1 MVTIGGAN
9 FSVMAASPRAFQQ
22 DRRNGGNRRS
32 LSRSGAAGRLPKS
45 TAGSKR
51 GRGFEVAGCQAQL
64 YACGLDRRGQQKCES
79 PACRCQRPWRLFL
92 IPVKGSALS
101 RSAWSRVNDAASKA
115 VDDLTKRCGV
125 REPSCKVLT
134 VPFSKSANERAPYLR
149 LAFAFRRRLRLS
161 KV

>member
-1 MVTIGGAN
+1 
-9 FSVMAASPRAFQQ
+9 
-22 DRRNGGNRRS
+22 
-32 LSRSGAAGRLPKS
+32 
-45 TAGSKR
+45 
-51 GRGFEVAGCQAQL
+51 
-64 YACGLDRRGQQKCES
+64 
-79 PACRCQRPWRLFL
+79 
-92 IPVKGSALS
+92 VKGSALS
-101 RSAWSRVNDAASKA
+101 RSAWSRFNDAASKA